1 MSERSL
7 NKSSRVLPM
16 FDTID
21 ASGLNESIRVKR
33 KQRSLA
39 KIPFVYP
46 EVEIIPLHLI
56 NTFEDIKIT
65 AQKMSLEQ
73 FFKLYFR
80 PEIDHTSR

>member
-1 MSERSL
+1 
-7 NKSSRVLPM
+7 M

-56 NTFEDIKIT
+56 NTFEDIKLT

-80 PEIDHTSR
+80 PEIDHNSR